1 MQASYDTAL
10 GEKWD
15 LKSVLIYYY
24 AWSKYYDE
32 SQRYPLG
39 FVEDLYT
46 QQEYYGSIAT
56 RFKPAKGVEFTF
68 AQDLFYNTLDAS
80 IPECP
85 FPERENSITT
95 NAGKYKGKSLHVV
108 T

>member
-1 MQASYDTAL
+1 M
-10 GEKWD
+10 GPENV
-15 LKSVLIYYY
+15 LKYNY

-56 RFKPAKGVEFTF
+56 RFKPAKSGIDICAGPVLQHSGCINSN
-68 AQDLFYNTLDAS
+68 AH
-80 IPECP
+80 
-85 FPERENSITT
+85 FP
-95 NAGKYKGKSLHVV
+95 KG
-108 T
+108 